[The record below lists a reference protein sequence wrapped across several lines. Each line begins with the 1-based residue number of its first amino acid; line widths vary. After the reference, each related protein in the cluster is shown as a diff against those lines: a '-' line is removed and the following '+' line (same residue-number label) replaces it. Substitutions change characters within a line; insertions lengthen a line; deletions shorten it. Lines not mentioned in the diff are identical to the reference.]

1 MNALTTFFKDFTIKD
16 WKALRNALLK
26 RNMPKQLVNGLG
38 KFLGFLSYYEYIT
51 PEEEQRWRKG
61 IMRKRSGIKP
71 AEKFEKAKL
80 DKILKGYKKLV
91 SMEKLSEDD
100 KLGNE
105 LLFKFMFYTGQR
117 MQHALELLK
126 TLQKDPKKLNFEDNI
141 AWTNAEFVSK
151 GKKRSFIAIM
161 PREFGEY
168 LLNNIKKAK
177 FRGYETYKARFQDN
191 GLNATAIRTWFSTFL
206 VENKV
211 PTEIVNFLTG
221 KVPESV
227 LAKHYLD
234 LNRLAKEEYKRVT
247 GKFPK
252 LD

>member
-1 MNALTTFFKDFTIKD
+1 
-16 WKALRNALLK
+16 
-26 RNMPKQLVNGLG
+26 MPKQLVNGLG

-61 IMRKRSGIKP
+61 IMRKRSEIKP
-71 AEKFEKAKL
+71 SAKFEKAKL
-80 DKILKGYKKLV
+80 PNLKKGYKKLIN
-91 SMEKLSEDD
+91 MEKLSEED

-117 MQHALELLK
+117 MEHSLEILK
-126 TLQKDPKKLNFEDNI
+126 TLQKDPGKLHFEDNI

-151 GKKRSFIAIM
+151 GKKRSFIAVM

-168 LLNNIKKAK
+168 LKANIKKAK
-177 FRGYETYKARFQDN
+177 LRGYETYKARFQDN

-234 LNRLAKEEYKRVT
+234 LNRLAKEEYKRIA
-247 GKFPK
+247 GKFPE